1 MINAFLKI
9 RFLLLIIAFLLFR
22 LPLFG
27 SASTSRGSKLMK
39 KNLVDSNLDNPAHNS
54 AINEPLIQAVDGEV
68 SQSGNLRTW
77 KRFMRLPKPNEA
89 ETKVERGTKRKSS
102 PEISGLHDVPNKRMQ
117 VIHVDQ
123 NTSNVLVEAVEQP
136 RQEP

>member
-1 MINAFLKI
+1 M
-9 RFLLLIIAFLLFR
+9 
-22 LPLFG
+22 
-27 SASTSRGSKLMK
+27 SKLIK

-68 SQSGNLRTW
+68 SQSANLRTW

-89 ETKVERGTKRKSS
+89 ETTVERGTKRKSS
-102 PEISGLHDVPNKRMQ
+102 PEFSGLHDVPNKRMQ

-123 NTSNVLVEAVEQP
+123 DISNVLVEVVEQP
-136 RQEP
+136 RQKP